1 MKTFSR
7 FQESII
13 PIKDILKKIKKDIKN
28 KPGDKPYI
36 QEPKGLPKK
45 V

>member
-1 MKTFSR
+1 MKTFR
-7 FQESII
+7 QFQESLI

-28 KPGDKPYI
+28 KPDDKPYI
-36 QEPKGLPKK
+36 QEPVGSPNK

>member
-1 MKTFSR
+1 MKTFSQ
-7 FQESII
+7 FQESLI

-36 QEPKGLPKK
+36 QEPKGTPKK
-45 V
+45 I